1 MDEERLA
8 LLALRFTPGIGD
20 TLFKALIGKIGTAR
34 EVFGLPVGKLIKV
47 QGVGEATARA
57 IQSKSTFR
65 DAEIEIRRAEQTDT
79 SIIFYHDPNYPHRLN
94 TTPDHPAAIYVQG
107 SLRFGQDRMLAV
119 VGTRKCT
126 PYGKSALEKI
136 LLEIRPFNPVI
147 VSGLAYGIDIHAHRM
162 AMELGMRTIAILGS
176 GLDHIY
182 PTNHVELARR
192 MSTTGALIS
201 EQRFSAKPE
210 AHYFPARNRI
220 IAGLSEGVLVAEAS
234 EKGGALITADLAL
247 SYDREVFAIPGN
259 ILAAGCAGCNNLIK
273 DHKAQLVTTGEEIAL
288 ALRWTS
294 HNGPVKTDL
303 KHVGTIN
310 RKPLSP
316 EEEQLMKFM
325 DLERVFSI
333 DSLSE
338 LTQWS
343 RGTLTT
349 TLLDLELA
357 GRITTLPGNRY
368 RLRK

>member
-20 TLFKALIGKIGTAR
+20 TLFKALIGRIGTAG
-34 EVFGLPVGKLIKV
+34 EVFALPVGHLMKV
-47 QGVGEATARA
+47 QGVGEASARA
-57 IQSKSTFR
+57 IKSKSTFR
-65 DAEIEIRRAEQTDT
+65 DAELELKRAAQTNT
-79 SIIFYHDPNYPHRLN
+79 SIVFYHDNGYPHRLRHAS
-94 TTPDHPAAIYVQG
+94 DHPAALYIQG
-107 SLRFGQDRMLAV
+107 SLRPGVDRMLAV

-147 VSGLAYGIDIHAHRM
+147 VSGLAYGIDIHAHRL
-162 AMELGMRTIAILGS
+162 ALELGLRTVAVLGS

-182 PTNHVELARR
+182 PLNHSEIARR
-192 MSTTGALIS
+192 LSTAGALIS

-210 AHYFPARNRI
+210 AHFFPARNRI
-220 IAGLSEGVLVAEAS
+220 IAGLTEGVLVAEAS

-247 SYDREVFAIPGN
+247 SYEREVFAIPGN
-259 ILAAGCAGCNNLIK
+259 ILSARSIGCNNLIK
-273 DHKAQLVTTGEEIAL
+273 DHKAQLVTTGQEIAL
-288 ALRWTS
+288 ALNWVS
-294 HNGPVKTDL
+294 HNGILKTEGKQL
-303 KHVGTIN
+303 ERLN
-310 RKPLSP
+310 SRSLSP
-316 EEEQLMKFM
+316 EEEQLMRFM
-325 DLERVFSI
+325 DLDRVFSI
-333 DSLSE
+333 DGLSE

-343 RGTLTT
+343 RGTLTS